1 MNSMNTIAEKIEE
14 LKKQGYAENFF
25 FEDGKLKTE
34 NDSFGKKEI
43 SEIEEY
49 RFEGKS
55 NPDDL
60 SILYQITTS
69 SGKKG
74 TIADG
79 FGPSANQEL
88 TEFIMQAES

>member
-1 MNSMNTIAEKIEE
+1 MDSMDTLAEKIEE
-14 LKKQGYAENFF
+14 LKSQGFKENFF
-25 FEDGKLKTE
+25 FEDGELKTE
-34 NDSFGKKEI
+34 IDSFGKDDIIEI
-43 SEIEEY
+43 KEY

-55 NPDDL
+55 NPDDS

-88 TEFIMQAES
+88 TEFILQAES

>member
-1 MNSMNTIAEKIEE
+1 MDPMKTVAQKINE
-14 LKKQGYAENFF
+14 LKQKGYTEDFF
-25 FEDGKLKTE
+25 FENGRLKTDS
-34 NDSFGKKEI
+34 DSFSQDDIKEI
-43 SEIEEY
+43 KEY

-60 SILYQITTS
+60 SILYQITTT

-79 FGPSANQEL
+79 FGPNANQEL
-88 TEFIMQAES
+88 TEFILQAES

>member
-1 MNSMNTIAEKIEE
+1 MDSMNTVAEKIEE
-14 LKKQGYAENFF
+14 LKKQGFTDNFF
-25 FEDGKLKTE
+25 FEDGKLQTE
-34 NDSFGKKEI
+34 NDSFETEDIVDIK
-43 SEIEEY
+43 EY

-60 SILYQITTS
+60 SILYQITTK

-79 FGPSANQEL
+79 FGPNANQEL
-88 TEFIMQAES
+88 TEFILQAES

>member
-1 MNSMNTIAEKIEE
+1 MDSMNTIAQKIEE
-14 LKKQGYAENFF
+14 LKDKGFTENFF
-25 FEDGKLKTE
+25 FEDGKLQTE
-34 NDSFGKKEI
+34 DDSFNKEDI
-43 SEIEEY
+43 KEVKEY

-69 SGKKG
+69 KGKKG

-79 FGPSANQEL
+79 FGPNANQEL
-88 TEFIMQAES
+88 TEFILQAES

>member
-1 MNSMNTIAEKIEE
+1 MDSMNTIAQKIEE
-14 LKKQGYAENFF
+14 LKKQGFTENFF
-25 FEDGKLKTE
+25 FEEGKLKTE
-34 NDSFGKKEI
+34 DDSFEKEDI
-43 SEIEEY
+43 TNIYEY

-60 SILYQITTS
+60 SILYQITTK

-79 FGPSANQEL
+79 FGPNANQEL
-88 TEFIMQAES
+88 TEFLLQAES

>member
-1 MNSMNTIAEKIEE
+1 MNTLSEKIKE
-14 LKKQGYAENFF
+14 LKNKGFTEDFF
-25 FEDGKLKTE
+25 FENGKLNTE
-34 NDSFGKKEI
+34 DESFRKEDIKK
-43 SEIEEY
+43 IEEY

-60 SILYQITTS
+60 SILYQITTT

-74 TIADG
+74 TISDG

-88 TEFIMQAES
+88 TEFILKAES